1 LFLTTNR
8 EDAQQVADA
17 NICACAILDATPVNT
32 YELDTQQLRIAFDGD
47 AVLFDDSGELLYKQK
62 GLRAFHDREAKM
74 RDLPIEKGPYA
85 ELLIKLSNLQ
95 ERLPAGLSYSPI
107 KIALVTA
114 RNAPADLRAIK
125 TLREW
130 GVNVDMAFFLGGLEK
145 TAVLRTFA
153 PHIFFDDSIQ
163 HIDAARRFIPTAL
176 VPYHSASLL
185 HGDSYLAADKENSL
199 LFIPVPR

>member
-1 LFLTTNR
+1 MVTRCSLMT
-8 EDAQQVADA
+8 QVS
-17 NICACAILDATPVNT
+17 CFKKT
-32 YELDTQQLRIAFDGD
+32 
-47 AVLFDDSGELLYKQK
+47 K

-130 GVNVDMAFFLGGLEK
+130 GVDVDMAFFLGGLEK
-145 TAVLRTFA
+145 TAVLRYVHRISFLM
-153 PHIFFDDSIQ
+153 ILSSILT
-163 HIDAARRFIPTAL
+163 RPVVLCR
-176 VPYHSASLL
+176 LL
-185 HGDSYLAADKENSL
+185 
-199 LFIPVPR
+199 